1 MKKTLLALAVMGAS
15 GVAFAASNVTL
26 YGVIDTSVVF
36 THDGGAKDAKNVV
49 DMQSSFRNGSRW
61 GIKGVEELG
70 NGYAVGFIL
79 EDGFNSDDG
88 SGAQSMNGAF
98 SRESKLYING
108 GFGQIGFGRLGSL
121 AGGAQ
126 SNSILSGWALGTSY
140 QTQGTLTS
148 FMKNNGRVNNAVAYV
163 SPSFAGLTVHA
174 M

>member
-26 YGVIDTSVVF
+26 YGVIDTSAVF
-36 THDGGAKDAKNVV
+36 THDGGAAAVTKDGKTTAAAKNVV
-49 DMQSSFRNGSRW
+49 DMQSGFRNGSRW

-88 SGAQSMNGAF
+88 SGAQKMNGAF

-108 GFGQIGFGRLGSL
+108 GFGQIGFGRLGTL
-121 AGGAQ
+121 ANGAQ
-126 SNSILSGWALGTSY
+126 SNSILSPDGHWEQAT
-140 QTQGTLTS
+140 
-148 FMKNNGRVNNAVAYV
+148 RHRA
-163 SPSFAGLTVHA
+163 H
-174 M
+174 